1 MADMMEL
8 AERLDFIGVRPEHR
22 AALQGF
28 APTVQAAMPKIL
40 EGLYS
45 KICANAELAGM
56 FANAA
61 AMERAAGAQ
70 TRHWLALFSGRYDQ
84 AYLDSAQKIGQV
96 HSRIGLEP
104 RGFIGGYAFVLQE
117 VLALAATHT
126 ISRWRRD
133 SGTATLITL
142 LAAITQALTLDME
155 LGVTIYLE
163 ENKMANDTKLRALAS
178 TFEGSVGQMVS
189 HLAGGSAALKT
200 TAHTMT
206 GTAAQANLQATAV
219 AAAAEQAAAGLRTA
233 AAAAEEL
240 TASVAEISR
249 QVVQSAA
256 MTGRAVSEAE
266 RTDAIVRA
274 LADGAQKIGAVV
286 VLITNIAGQTNLLA
300 LNATIEAA
308 RAGDAGKG
316 FAVVASEVKNL
327 ALQTAKATGEIGA
340 QIGHIQ
346 AATNE
351 TVSAIRDITSTIQ
364 EVSQIAN
371 AIAAAV
377 EEQGAATAEIARNVQ
392 QTAQAAQEVAVNIIG
407 VSSSVNETG
416 TAAKVVLDAAADLSS
431 QSERLTGE
439 VAAFVASVRAA

>member
-219 AAAAEQAAAGLRTA
+219 AAAAEQAAA
-233 AAAAEEL
+233 EEL

-286 VLITNIAGQTNLLA
+286 GLITNIAGQTNLLA